1 VPDTTDSTPPAAVA
15 DGRDHQLDQRWIPL
29 QRITGLVTAAVMAAA
44 SFVGAI
50 SLWAASGILALGLLI
65 LPLWVTAV
73 ALLAWQLWRWPAI
86 AYRFMSYRI
95 DDLGIEIREGV
106 YWRTIVN
113 VPRSR
118 VQHTDVSQ
126 GPLERRYGLATLVV
140 YTAGTAHSRVS
151 LGGLAHDVAR
161 DIRAHL
167 LPGGDSD
174 AV

>member
-1 VPDTTDSTPPAAVA
+1 VTDTTDPMTPTTVA
-15 DGRDHQLDQRWIPL
+15 DGTDRRLDPRWVPFQRT
-29 QRITGLVTAAVMAAA
+29 TGLITAAVLAAG

-50 SLWAASGILALGLLI
+50 AVWVASGMLALGLLI
-65 LPLWVTAV
+65 LPAWAAAV
-73 ALLAWQLWRWPAI
+73 ALLAWQFWRWPAI
-86 AYRFMSYRI
+86 SYRFTSYRI
-95 DDLGIEIREGV
+95 DNLGVEIREGV

-126 GPLERRYGLATLVV
+126 GPLERRFGLATLVV

-151 LGGLAHDVAR
+151 LAGLTYEVAR